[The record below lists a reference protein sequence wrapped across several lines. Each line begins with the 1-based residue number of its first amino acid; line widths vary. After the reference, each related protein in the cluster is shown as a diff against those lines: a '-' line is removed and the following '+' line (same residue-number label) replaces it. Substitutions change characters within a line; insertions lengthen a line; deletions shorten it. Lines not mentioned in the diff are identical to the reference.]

1 MARTASKDYETR
13 AGAGRKSDAEEFER
27 AILDLARAIV
37 NTAVEAEMRDEY
49 APVVRYLA
57 HAQRALREIYGKDAQ
72 AESGP
77 CDAPNRVSC

>member
-1 MARTASKDYETR
+1 MSDYKTR

-37 NTAVEAEMRDEY
+37 NAAVEAEMRNEY

-57 HAQRALREIYGKDAQ
+57 HAQRALREIYPNDAQ
-72 AESGP
+72 TALERAKLSMTVTG
-77 CDAPNRVSC
+77 